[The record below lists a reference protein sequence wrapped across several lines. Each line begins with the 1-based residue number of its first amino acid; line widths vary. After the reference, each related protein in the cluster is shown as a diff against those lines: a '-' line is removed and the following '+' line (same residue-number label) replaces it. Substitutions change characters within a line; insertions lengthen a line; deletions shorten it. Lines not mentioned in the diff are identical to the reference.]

1 MNFQVKD
8 FEYSTKNIPLAP
20 KNAYLQ
26 ALIAKTESLIQ
37 RMRWKAFFFLN
48 KNTNDTAK
56 ESYGF
61 KSKRSPPHIKELDE
75 FEDCM
80 LAMIQRV
87 EFKTNTHSND
97 LQRKLS
103 KDVKEIREE
112 NNIFVKADKTTNYYK
127 TAPDDYVTL
136 VNKNVTKTYKKTNP
150 NVPDIITLADKKIAE
165 EIKLDDRIEVSAS
178 RDSFITLKDHKP
190 DFINHPT
197 CRLINPSKSE
207 IGIISKNIL
216 DRINNEVIQATKVN
230 LWKSTNNT
238 IEWFKAIP
246 EKEKH
251 AFITFDVC
259 DFYPSISEDLL
270 LKALDYASK
279 FTTITP
285 QDRHI
290 IIHAKNSLL
299 YHQNSTWTKKNTN
312 DMFDITM
319 GSYDGAETCE
329 LIGTY
334 MLSLIASKFKDEVG
348 LYRDDGLAVCKATPK
363 EIEKTKKE
371 VSNVFK
377 SNGLKITIDANK
389 KIVHF
394 LDVTFD
400 LTNGSYKPYMK
411 PNNKLSYVHRQSN
424 HPPALLK
431 NIPLNINKRLT
442 NISSSKEVFDESIAP
457 YQQAL
462 KESGY
467 DHKLTYNPDPAP
479 RNKRKRKRDITWYN
493 PPFDSNVKTN
503 LGRKF
508 LHIVEKCFQK
518 SHPLYKIFNRHTL
531 KLSYSCMPNMKSIIS
546 SHNKHVLSN
555 ANAQTP
561 QPDTCNCRKKPDC
574 PLEGKCLQTNVI
586 YQATVTTETTTETYV
601 GLATNFKERYGNHKT
616 SFRHSKRRNET
627 ELSKHVWNL
636 QDAKKPFQIKW
647 KILKKCKPYS
657 NISKKCSL
665 CLNEKFIIIC
675 KKELC
680 SLNRRNELASSCP
693 HRNRYV
699 LRNFRVT

>member
-1 MNFQVKD
+1 M
-8 FEYSTKNIPLAP
+8 
-20 KNAYLQ
+20 
-26 ALIAKTESLIQ
+26 
-37 RMRWKAFFFLN
+37 
-48 KNTNDTAK
+48 
-56 ESYGF
+56 
-61 KSKRSPPHIKELDE
+61 
-75 FEDCM
+75 
-80 LAMIQRV
+80 
-87 EFKTNTHSND
+87 
-97 LQRKLS
+97 
-103 KDVKEIREE
+103 
-112 NNIFVKADKTTNYYK
+112 
-127 TAPDDYVTL
+127 
-136 VNKNVTKTYKKTNP
+136 
-150 NVPDIITLADKKIAE
+150 
-165 EIKLDDRIEVSAS
+165 
-178 RDSFITLKDHKP
+178 
-190 DFINHPT
+190 
-197 CRLINPSKSE
+197 
-207 IGIISKNIL
+207 
-216 DRINNEVIQATKVN
+216 N

-442 NISSSKEVFDESIAP
+442 NISSSKEVFDETIAP

-479 RNKRKRKRDITWYN
+479 RNKRNRKRDITWYN

-546 SHNKHVLSN
+546 SHNNHVLSN

-657 NISKKCSL
+657 NISKKCGL

>member
-87 EFKTNTHSND
+87 EFNTNTHSND

-285 QDRHI
+285 QDHHI